1 MKNKVLL
8 ALKNKLTPIFCI
20 GELKEE
26 REANKQDEVV
36 KAELLGSVFN
46 LSAEEWKNI
55 VLAYEPIWAIGSG
68 KGCTAEDAKV
78 VHAAIRDVLGKKLGK
93 EIAKDISIIY
103 GGSVDQRSVIEY
115 MTTTDIDGVLVGGA
129 SLDPRAFGLL
139 CRAAN
144 PA

>member
-1 MKNKVLL
+1 MCRRNRSAKEKGETLKVVRAQVTAACAGLEGD
-8 ALKNKLTPIFCI
+8 
-20 GELKEE
+20 GE
-26 REANKQDEVV
+26 A
-36 KAELLGSVFN
+36 APVF
-46 LSAEEWKNI
+46 
-55 VLAYEPIWAIGSG
+55 AYEPVWAIGSG

-93 EIAKDISIIY
+93 EIAKEISIIY
-103 GGSVDQRSVIEY
+103 GGSVDQRSVAEY
-115 MTTTDIDGVLVGGA
+115 VSTTDIDGVLVGGA